1 MNSELKIK
9 WANLKAKLSKDFSDD
24 QLIDLDAIIF
34 LIGLQ
39 ELGQFQKK
47 FNKQK
52 KLEILHIAVCKLL
65 SDYGYYQLE
74 FIDQEGWPHYRLNE
88 NLPNL
93 KPGEQTILIKKAI
106 IKIPGK
112 LNMYV
117 IVVCPTANSKA
128 SPVKPEV
135 DRSLFAE
142 SIHPPITGWKIAV
155 ENIPI
160 APTIDMPS
168 APDFGIFSAIKPII
182 FGQK

>member
-1 MNSELKIK
+1 LNSELKIK
-9 WANLKAKLSKDFSDD
+9 WTNLKAKLSKDFSDD

-74 FIDQEGWPHYRLNE
+74 YIDQEGWPHYKLNE

-106 IKIPGK
+106 INYFEKS
-112 LNMYV
+112 NY
-117 IVVCPTANSKA
+117 
-128 SPVKPEV
+128 
-135 DRSLFAE
+135 
-142 SIHPPITGWKIAV
+142 
-155 ENIPI
+155 
-160 APTIDMPS
+160 ID
-168 APDFGIFSAIKPII
+168 
-182 FGQK
+182 

>member
-1 MNSELKIK
+1 MNSELKTK
-9 WANLKAKLSKDFSDD
+9 WTNLKVKLSKDFLDN

-52 KLEILHIAVCKLL
+52 KLEILHTAVCELL

-74 FIDQEGWPHYRLNE
+74 YIDQEGWPHYRLNE

-106 IKIPGK
+106 INYFEKS
-112 LNMYV
+112 NY
-117 IVVCPTANSKA
+117 
-128 SPVKPEV
+128 
-135 DRSLFAE
+135 
-142 SIHPPITGWKIAV
+142 
-155 ENIPI
+155 
-160 APTIDMPS
+160 ID
-168 APDFGIFSAIKPII
+168 
-182 FGQK
+182 

>member
-1 MNSELKIK
+1 MNSELKTK
-9 WANLKAKLSKDFSDD
+9 WTNLKVKLSKDFSDN

-39 ELGQFQKK
+39 ELGQFQNK

-74 FIDQEGWPHYRLNE
+74 YIDQEGWPHYKLNE

-106 IKIPGK
+106 INYFEKS
-112 LNMYV
+112 NY
-117 IVVCPTANSKA
+117 
-128 SPVKPEV
+128 
-135 DRSLFAE
+135 
-142 SIHPPITGWKIAV
+142 
-155 ENIPI
+155 
-160 APTIDMPS
+160 ID
-168 APDFGIFSAIKPII
+168 
-182 FGQK
+182 

>member
-1 MNSELKIK
+1 MNSELKTK
-9 WANLKAKLSKDFSDD
+9 WTNLKVKLSNDFSDN

-65 SDYGYYQLE
+65 SDYGYYKLE
-74 FIDQEGWPHYRLNE
+74 YIDQEGWPHYKLNE

-106 IKIPGK
+106 INYFEKS
-112 LNMYV
+112 NY
-117 IVVCPTANSKA
+117 
-128 SPVKPEV
+128 
-135 DRSLFAE
+135 
-142 SIHPPITGWKIAV
+142 
-155 ENIPI
+155 
-160 APTIDMPS
+160 ID
-168 APDFGIFSAIKPII
+168 
-182 FGQK
+182 